1 MLNIEADK
9 LAKEKLAMYRTG
21 PARFHIPGSQ
31 GVCYAGTLRIEKDFA
46 NTIRDH
52 INGQKATE
60 YWLKRRGLTQ
70 GIWKTIDWESI
81 GRAMKEL
88 PINRRRWVSKYV
100 SGHFATGKNMQRW
113 KFQSTAECPRCHDQQ
128 EDKHHLLTCPD
139 TAARERWEK
148 SMKDLD
154 SWLRNEN
161 TDRQIRNHLMG
172 YLKNWN
178 STNATATTPGNPI
191 PTQDD
196 IGKQYIWDGWLS
208 TEWREQQEQAWKRL
222 RSRKSSRRWTSELI
236 KKLWNVAWDMW
247 EQRND
252 ALHESTL
259 NRGLILEKDINDK
272 IRQIYS
278 VGIGQLARGDF
289 GLMKNPLEHQIQLPL
304 HTKQQWV
311 ESIAAA
317 LHRKQ
322 IHEHGSMLAEQRLM
336 ETWVV
341 RNPIRRP
348 PVQVSQRRPMTS
360 P

>member
-1 MLNIEADK
+1 M
-9 LAKEKLAMYRTG
+9 
-21 PARFHIPGSQ
+21 
-31 GVCYAGTLRIEKDFA
+31 
-46 NTIRDH
+46 
-52 INGQKATE
+52 NGQKTTE

-70 GIWKTIDWESI
+70 GIWNTIDWESV
-81 GRAMKEL
+81 GWAMKEL

-113 KFQSTAECPRCHDQQ
+113 KFRSTAECPRCHDQQ
-128 EDKHHLLTCPD
+128 EDKYHLLSCPD

-148 SMKDLD
+148 SMKELE
-154 SWLRNEN
+154 SWLRDEN
-161 TDRQIRNHLMG
+161 TDRQIRNQLMG
-172 YLKNWN
+172 YLRNWN
-178 STNATATTPGNPI
+178 SQDAPETTPGNPI
-191 PTQDD
+191 HTQDD

-208 TEWREQQEQAWKRL
+208 KEWREQQDQAWKRL
-222 RSRKSSRRWTSELI
+222 RSWKSSRRWTSELI

-252 ALHESTL
+252 ALHDSTL
-259 NRGLILEKDINDK
+259 NREIILEKDINDT

-289 GLMKNPLEHQIQLPL
+289 GLMKHPLEHQLQLPL

-311 ESIAAA
+311 DSIEAA
-317 LHRKQ
+317 LHRKK

-341 RNPIRRP
+341 RNPIRQP
-348 PVQVSQRRPMTS
+348 PVQASQQ
-360 P
+360 